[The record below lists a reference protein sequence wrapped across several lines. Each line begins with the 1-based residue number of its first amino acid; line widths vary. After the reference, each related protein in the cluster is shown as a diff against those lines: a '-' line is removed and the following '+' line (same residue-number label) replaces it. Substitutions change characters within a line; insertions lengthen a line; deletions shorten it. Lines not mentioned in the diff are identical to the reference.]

1 VLGPLTLPGRLPTA
15 LQGMAE
21 RLVADFQLRGLC
33 GMDFLLLGDELQLLE
48 VNPRPPASATLYGAQ
63 GGLATAHLRAC
74 LQGQLPDAAALAALR
89 PQGLAGQLTVFAQR
103 PLRLSTAQLQ
113 HLAARDD
120 LHDLPGAP
128 LQLGT
133 GEPLCSIQRLGDD
146 AAGLRAELLL
156 AADAL
161 LADLETRE

>member
-1 VLGPLTLPGRLPTA
+1 
-15 LQGMAE
+15 
-21 RLVADFQLRGLC
+21 
-33 GMDFLLLGDELQLLE
+33 
-48 VNPRPPASATLYGAQ
+48 
-63 GGLATAHLRAC
+63 
-74 LQGQLPDAAALAALR
+74 
-89 PQGLAGQLTVFAQR
+89 
-103 PLRLSTAQLQ
+103 LRLSTAQLQ